1 MRSCKGQYSLEV
13 PEDAESVDA
22 VFIIKRQMKYQI
34 KFDES
39 YCIVDRRAFVVLF
52 HPKFLFMNIFHCW
65 KIILLRR
72 LIQLIK
78 GYFNCLFCNYFKIFV

>member
-34 KFDES
+34 KFDDPTVLS
-39 YCIVDRRAFVVLF
+39 IDVPLWFYFILNFCSFFIV
-52 HPKFLFMNIFHCW
+52 
-65 KIILLRR
+65 LRR

-78 GYFNCLFCNYFKIFV
+78 GYFSCLFCNCFKIFV

>member
-1 MRSCKGQYSLEV
+1 MHLCYYLFYSQLIIMKYKPDSYLSLLFMRSCKGQYSLEV

-52 HPKFLFMNIFHCW
+52 HPKFLFMNIFHC
-65 KIILLRR
+65 
-72 LIQLIK
+72 
-78 GYFNCLFCNYFKIFV
+78 

>member
-34 KFDES
+34 KFD
-39 YCIVDRRAFVVLF
+39 DPTVLSIDVPLWF
-52 HPKFLFMNIFHCW
+52 YFILNFCSVNIFHSHSTD
-65 KIILLRR
+65 KGIL
-72 LIQLIK
+72 QLS
-78 GYFNCLFCNYFKIFV
+78 FL

>member
-34 KFDES
+34 KFDDPTVLS
-39 YCIVDRRAFVVLF
+39 IDLF
-52 HPKFLFMNIFHCW
+52 HPKFLFSEHFS
-65 KIILLRR
+65 
-72 LIQLIK
+72 
-78 GYFNCLFCNYFKIFV
+78 